1 MFQTLNNAK
10 TLGISKVKL
19 KRILEDRLTQT
30 ETKLLLKGVF
40 KPPTFSESAF
50 DAISKRLRKEDP
62 FKAIEV
68 KNQNDLVMDIYED
81 LRKDLKRFKL
91 GQSLDF
97 LNFTIEDILSPGV
110 ERTRDLSLDLK
121 TPTGTLFE
129 TDTQAVLP
137 VDPNKDA
144 VISNQVV
151 QATTQPRTLG
161 IFAQY
166 FPRGIFN

>member
-1 MFQTLNNAK
+1 M
-10 TLGISKVKL
+10 S
-19 KRILEDRLTQT
+19 
-30 ETKLLLKGVF
+30 
-40 KPPTFSESAF
+40 
-50 DAISKRLRKEDP
+50 
-62 FKAIEV
+62 
-68 KNQNDLVMDIYED
+68 IYDD
-81 LRKDLKRFKL
+81 LRRDLERFKL
-91 GQSLDF
+91 GQSLDS
-97 LNFTIEDILSPGV
+97 LNFTIESILTPDV
-110 ERTRDLSLDLK
+110 ERIRDLSLDLK

-144 VISNQVV
+144 AISSQVV

>member
-1 MFQTLNNAK
+1 M
-10 TLGISKVKL
+10 V
-19 KRILEDRLTQT
+19 RIDELTEKNLVLFAAQRYR
-30 ETKLLLKGVF
+30 
-40 KPPTFSESAF
+40 KPNFS
-50 DAISKRLRKEDP
+50 D
-62 FKAIEV
+62 IEE
-68 KNQNDLVMDIYED
+68 LYE
-81 LRKDLKRFKL
+81 DLKRFKL

-144 VISNQVV
+144 AISSQVV